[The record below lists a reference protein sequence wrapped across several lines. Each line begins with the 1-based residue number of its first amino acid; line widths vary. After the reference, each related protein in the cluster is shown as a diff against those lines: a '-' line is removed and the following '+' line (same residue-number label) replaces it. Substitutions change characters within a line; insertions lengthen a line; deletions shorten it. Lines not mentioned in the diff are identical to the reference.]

1 MDLHIRPSRVK
12 GSFSVPGSKSH
23 TIRGI
28 VAGLLAEGESTLHAP
43 LVSQDTLSVL
53 RAAERLGAAVERDE
67 RERFWRIGGTGGEL
81 KLPESPL
88 DLGNSGTGLRILTAV
103 AALADGRIA
112 FDGDGSLRTRG
123 MAGLLKALES
133 LGARCESTGGRAP
146 LAVTG
151 PIHGGSTTV
160 DGTGSQFLTALLMTL
175 PLLKE
180 PSQLD
185 LDFLNE
191 EAYVRITLNWLERCG
206 IDGVKVTE
214 DRLHYT
220 VPGGRRY
227 RAFERVIPADFSTAA
242 FPLAAGLIAGEGVEI
257 LNLDFDDLQG
267 DKRVFDFLA
276 EAGGRIERAPSRVA
290 VYPSSLR
297 GRTFDLNGT
306 PDALPIM
313 AVLGAFAEGETR
325 LVNAAQARLKE
336 TDRIRCMT
344 EQLARMG
351 ADVEELPDGMVIR
364 GGSGLHGARLS
375 GCGDHRIVMSLA
387 VAALA
392 AEGAS
397 VIEGAEDAGVTWP
410 EFIPSFLRCGAE
422 FFLSSGSS
430 EEGERH

>member
-1 MDLHIRPSRVK
+1 MELHVQPSCLSGRVA
-12 GSFSVPGSKSH
+12 VPGSKSH

-28 VAGLLAEGESTLHAP
+28 VAGLLAEGVSVLRAP

-53 RAAERLGAAVERDE
+53 HAAERLGAVVERESGDGC
-67 RERFWRIGGTGGEL
+67 WRIRGVGGRLTV
-81 KLPESPL
+81 PDSPL

-103 AALADGRIA
+103 SSLAGGRIA
-112 FDGDGSLRTRG
+112 FDGDRSLRSRG
-123 MAGLLKALES
+123 MAGLLQALEK
-133 LGARCESTGGRAP
+133 LGAHCESDGGHAP

-151 PIHGGSTTV
+151 PVRGGQSMV

-175 PLLKE
+175 PLLE
-180 PSQLD
+180 QPSQLD

-206 IDGVKVTE
+206 ISGVSVTD

-220 VPGGRRY
+220 ISGNQRY

-242 FPLAAGLIAGEGVEI
+242 FPLAAGLLAGNEVDI

-276 EAGGRIERAPSRVA
+276 EAGGSIERTSACVKVRRSE
-290 VYPSSLR
+290 LH
-297 GRTFDLNGT
+297 GCTFDLNGT

-313 AVLGAFAEGETR
+313 AVLAAYAEGETR

-336 TDRIRCMT
+336 TDRIRCMS
-344 EQLARMG
+344 EELSRMG
-351 ADVEELPDGMVIR
+351 ADIRELPDGLVIR
-364 GGSGLHGARLS
+364 GKGGLHGARVS

-387 VAALA
+387 VAGLA
-392 AEGAS
+392 ARGET
-397 VIEGAEDAGVTWP
+397 VIDGAEDAGVTWP
-410 EFIPSFLRCGAE
+410 GFISSLQALGAA
-422 FFLSSGSS
+422 FTLC
-430 EEGERH
+430 